1 MRALCGRSAGAVRA
15 WCGRRTSA
23 TWYCVS
29 PCAEIHSESPFLSFC
44 GGKTM
49 GELKAEEY
57 CVKEKHC
64 AGVRFTA
71 QGETQTCEWQTGV
84 C

>member
-1 MRALCGRSAGAVRA
+1 MAYDISSY
-15 WCGRRTSA
+15 T
-23 TWYCVS
+23 
-29 PCAEIHSESPFLSFC
+29 PP
-44 GGKTM
+44 M
-49 GELKAEEY
+49 Y

-71 QGETQTCEWQTGV
+71 QGEAQTCEWQTGV